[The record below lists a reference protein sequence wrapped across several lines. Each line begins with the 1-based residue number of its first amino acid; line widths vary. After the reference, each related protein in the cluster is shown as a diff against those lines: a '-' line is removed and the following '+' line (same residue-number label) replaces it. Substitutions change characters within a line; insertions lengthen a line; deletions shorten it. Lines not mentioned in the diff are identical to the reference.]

1 MSKLRKM
8 IICLDDIPA
17 DKKWK
22 STKSGKTYVT
32 VLTFDNS
39 QPDKYG
45 NDFSV
50 QLDQTK
56 EERDNNAPKVYV
68 GNGKILGK

>member
-8 IICLDDIPA
+8 SICLDDIPA
-17 DKKWK
+17 DKKWV
-22 STKSGKTYVT
+22 SKSGKTYVT
-32 VLTFDNS
+32 VLTYDNDT
-39 QPDKYG
+39 PDKYG